1 MWADRLPACLAELSG
16 RQPPLWASIR
26 VDGVRS
32 YQPELSWPLVLGL
45 VTENRDLTADQA
57 RWAMDEIM
65 ADAATSAQIAGFGLA
80 VKMKGAAPA
89 ELIGLADAM
98 LSHAILVET
107 DRDAV
112 DVVGTGG
119 DRSQTVNIST
129 MTAIVVAATGVP
141 VVKHGNRAASS
152 KSGGADVLEALGVT
166 ITLDAEAV
174 ARCVAEVG
182 IGFCFAPVFHP
193 AFRFT
198 GPPRKELGVPTVFNV
213 LGPLTN
219 PAQPRAGL
227 IGCAFADLAPVLA
240 QTFADRG
247 SSVLVVRG
255 DDGLDEFTTTS
266 ASTVWQVVDG
276 RVTQHRIDP
285 QSDLGIARVE
295 LSALQGGD
303 AQDNAAVA
311 RALFDGACGPVRDA
325 VLLNTGAALVAAE
338 QTGPMNREELV
349 AALRAA
355 MARGGAA
362 IDSGAAADVLD
373 RWARLSTALA

>member
-1 MWADRLPACLAELSG
+1 MWADRLPACLADLSG
-16 RQPPLWASIR
+16 RQPPLWASFR
-26 VDGVRS
+26 VDGVRNN
-32 YQPELSWPLVLGL
+32 QPELSWPLVLGL
-45 VTENRDLTADQA
+45 VSENRDLTADQA

-311 RALFDGACGPVRDA
+311 RTLFDGACGPVRDA

-338 QTGPMNREELV
+338 QTRPMNREELV

>member
-1 MWADRLPACLAELSG
+1 M
-16 RQPPLWASIR
+16 
-26 VDGVRS
+26 RS

>member
-152 KSGGADVLEALGVT
+152 KSG
-166 ITLDAEAV
+166 
-174 ARCVAEVG
+174 
-182 IGFCFAPVFHP
+182 
-193 AFRFT
+193 
-198 GPPRKELGVPTVFNV
+198 
-213 LGPLTN
+213 
-219 PAQPRAGL
+219 
-227 IGCAFADLAPVLA
+227 
-240 QTFADRG
+240 
-247 SSVLVVRG
+247 VRMC
-255 DDGLDEFTTTS
+255 S
-266 ASTVWQVVDG
+266 K
-276 RVTQHRIDP
+276 H
-285 QSDLGIARVE
+285 
-295 LSALQGGD
+295 
-303 AQDNAAVA
+303 
-311 RALFDGACGPVRDA
+311 
-325 VLLNTGAALVAAE
+325 
-338 QTGPMNREELV
+338 
-349 AALRAA
+349 
-355 MARGGAA
+355 
-362 IDSGAAADVLD
+362 
-373 RWARLSTALA
+373 WA